1 MERLQ
6 EWGAQLIAVF
16 SDTFASLVTYLPVVL
31 TAIAVLLIGWLL
43 AILIRGLV
51 RRALES
57 MDWLFARLM
66 PRSAGRSETL
76 TRATSRAISTVVFWI
91 VLLVFAASALRIL
104 GGSLFERWTENLLAY
119 LPSAIG
125 GVIIIVIGFTGGTL
139 ARHILEQ
146 ASVGLG
152 VGQSSLLGRLAQAVI
167 VISCV
172 VIGIDQLGVNVNF
185 LIQLTTVTAAAVF
198 GGIALVFALGTRQ
211 HLANLIGAHYARKH
225 YAPGDYVKIGAFQ
238 GRIVE
243 IADGC
248 VFIETERRRRLG
260 ARARTSAPSRSSRS
274 GRRRERPRAA
284 RRRVSAR
291 CIPRAPRACSSRCR
305 STRRTPCSNA
315 VDVATAAPVVGHM
328 LPTCAARCIERQPP
342 ADSALLL
349 ERLGSQESVAVLR
362 HLPNEHARER
372 ARARSARNGS
382 WRSSCC

>member
-6 EWGAQLIAVF
+6 VWGAQLIAVF

-31 TAIAVLLIGWLL
+31 TAVAVLLIGWLL
-43 AILIRGLV
+43 AHLIRGLV

-91 VLLVFAASALRIL
+91 ILLVFAATALRIL

-152 VGQSSLLGRLAQAVI
+152 VGQSSLLGRLAQAII
-167 VISCV
+167 VVSCI

-225 YAPGDYVKIGAFQ
+225 YAPGDYVKISGFQ

-243 IADGC
+243 IADGR
-248 VFIETERRRRLG
+248 VFIETDVG
-260 ARARTSAPSRSSRS
+260 DVSVPGQHFSAEPFIKIRKSS
-274 GRRRERPRAA
+274 
-284 RRRVSAR
+284 
-291 CIPRAPRACSSRCR
+291 
-305 STRRTPCSNA
+305 
-315 VDVATAAPVVGHM
+315 
-328 LPTCAARCIERQPP
+328 
-342 ADSALLL
+342 
-349 ERLGSQESVAVLR
+349 
-362 HLPNEHARER
+362 
-372 ARARSARNGS
+372 
-382 WRSSCC
+382 

>member
-1 MERLQ
+1 MNRLQ

-16 SDTFASLVTYLPVVL
+16 GDTFASLITYLPVVL
-31 TAIAVLLIGWLL
+31 TALAVLTIGWLL
-43 AILIRGLV
+43 AILLRGLV

-104 GGSLFERWTENLLAY
+104 GGSLFETWTENLLAY

-167 VISCV
+167 VISCI

-225 YAPGDYVKIGAFQ
+225 YAPGDVVKIGAIQ

-248 VFIETERRRRLG
+248 VFIETEVG
-260 ARARTSAPSRSSRS
+260 DVSVPGNHFSAEPFVKVRK
-274 GRRRERPRAA
+274 
-284 RRRVSAR
+284 
-291 CIPRAPRACSSRCR
+291 AP
-305 STRRTPCSNA
+305 
-315 VDVATAAPVVGHM
+315 
-328 LPTCAARCIERQPP
+328 
-342 ADSALLL
+342 
-349 ERLGSQESVAVLR
+349 
-362 HLPNEHARER
+362 
-372 ARARSARNGS
+372 
-382 WRSSCC
+382 

>member
-1 MERLQ
+1 
-6 EWGAQLIAVF
+6 
-16 SDTFASLVTYLPVVL
+16 
-31 TAIAVLLIGWLL
+31 
-43 AILIRGLV
+43 
-51 RRALES
+51 

-66 PRSAGRSETL
+66 PRSTGRSETL

-91 VLLVFAASALRIL
+91 VLLIFAASALRIL

-225 YAPGDYVKIGAFQ
+225 YAPGDHVKIGRIQ

-248 VFIETERRRRLG
+248 VFIETDVGDVSVPGQTLQRR
-260 ARARTSAPSRSSRS
+260 AVHQDQEDAVS
-274 GRRRERPRAA
+274 GREQLVAAYLAAASRERSAAA
-284 RRRVSAR
+284 RVDARR
-291 CIPRAPRACSSRCR
+291 
-305 STRRTPCSNA
+305 TKRTPCSMPW
-315 VDVATAAPVVGHM
+315 T
-328 LPTCAARCIERQPP
+328 
-342 ADSALLL
+342 
-349 ERLGSQESVAVLR
+349 
-362 HLPNEHARER
+362 
-372 ARARSARNGS
+372 
-382 WRSSCC
+382 

>member
-1 MERLQ
+1 MDRLQ
-6 EWGAQLIAVF
+6 EWWTQLIGVF
-16 SDTFASLVTYLPVVL
+16 GDTLESIVTYLPVVL
-31 TAIAVLLIGWLL
+31 LAVSVLLIGWLL
-43 AILIRGLV
+43 AHLIRGLV
-51 RRALES
+51 RRALGS
-57 MDWLFARLM
+57 MDWLFARFM

-91 VLLVFAASALRIL
+91 VLLIFAASALRIL

-139 ARHILEQ
+139 VRHVLEQ

-167 VISCV
+167 VISCA

-225 YAPGDYVKIGAFQ
+225 YAPGDFVKIGAIE

-248 VFIETERRRRLG
+248 VFVETDVG
-260 ARARTSAPSRSSRS
+260 DVSVPGQHFSAEPFVKVRK
-274 GRRRERPRAA
+274 
-284 RRRVSAR
+284 VS
-291 CIPRAPRACSSRCR
+291 
-305 STRRTPCSNA
+305 
-315 VDVATAAPVVGHM
+315 
-328 LPTCAARCIERQPP
+328 
-342 ADSALLL
+342 
-349 ERLGSQESVAVLR
+349 
-362 HLPNEHARER
+362 
-372 ARARSARNGS
+372 
-382 WRSSCC
+382 

>member
-6 EWGAQLIAVF
+6 VWGAQLIAVF
-16 SDTFASLVTYLPVVL
+16 SETFASFVTYLPVFL
-31 TAIAVLLIGWLL
+31 TAIAVLLLGWLL
-43 AILIRGLV
+43 AHLIRGLV

-57 MDWLFARLM
+57 MDWLFARIV

-91 VLLVFAASALRIL
+91 VLLIFAASALRIL
-104 GGSLFERWTENLLAY
+104 GGTLFEEWTNYLLAY

-225 YAPGDYVKIGAFQ
+225 YAPGDFVRVGAHQ

-248 VFIETERRRRLG
+248 VFIETDVGDVSVPGQHFSAETFIKLR
-260 ARARTSAPSRSSRS
+260 RTS
-274 GRRRERPRAA
+274 
-284 RRRVSAR
+284 
-291 CIPRAPRACSSRCR
+291 
-305 STRRTPCSNA
+305 
-315 VDVATAAPVVGHM
+315 
-328 LPTCAARCIERQPP
+328 
-342 ADSALLL
+342 
-349 ERLGSQESVAVLR
+349 
-362 HLPNEHARER
+362 
-372 ARARSARNGS
+372 
-382 WRSSCC
+382 